1 MRGPPKRRSP
11 AARRRDRA
19 SILITAKVDN
29 PLISTPRPAR
39 QTRTIDVEPNWR
51 RLSTIFFDMAA
62 ALERES
68 S

>member
-1 MRGPPKRRSP
+1 MKTPARPRAGAAGAEIENQTKTERSC
-11 AARRRDRA
+11 
-19 SILITAKVDN
+19 
-29 PLISTPRPAR
+29 STPRPAR